1 MINRDQLRLKKQQQ
15 RDARLEEIYRE
26 LPQLQ
31 KLDQTIAQKNIAM
44 IRAGVLQ
51 KNPQERQRLE
61 EEIAGLLKLQRQ
73 VLLENHLDESIYRPQ
88 WDCSL
93 CEDKGYLEPGVLCSC
108 YQKERLEELF
118 LRSGMPEAMR
128 QFTFDNFETKLYAD
142 GEDMEKK
149 VAWCRQFVQ
158 DILQKQAGQCLFLTG
173 DVGRGKTHL
182 SAAIANA
189 VLANGNT
196 VLYRRASDL
205 FDLIRQYRYEE
216 SRQLCSEMLEQL
228 RSCDLLVI
236 DDLGAERTTDFVIE
250 QLVLILEDR
259 NYQNKPWIIN
269 SNLDLNQIKEYYT
282 ARTSD
287 RILERARVFK
297 LVKEKSSRVEMASQR
312 KRKGTLR

>member
-1 MINRDQLRLKKQQQ
+1 M
-15 RDARLEEIYRE
+15 
-26 LPQLQ
+26 
-31 KLDQTIAQKNIAM
+31 
-44 IRAGVLQ
+44 
-51 KNPQERQRLE
+51 
-61 EEIAGLLKLQRQ
+61 
-73 VLLENHLDESIYRPQ
+73 
-88 WDCSL
+88 
-93 CEDKGYLEPGVLCSC
+93 
-108 YQKERLEELF
+108 
-118 LRSGMPEAMR
+118 
-128 QFTFDNFETKLYAD
+128 
-142 GEDMEKK
+142 
-149 VAWCRQFVQ
+149 
-158 DILQKQAGQCLFLTG
+158 
-173 DVGRGKTHL
+173 GRGKTHL